1 MAFFN
6 LLKNVVVIGIV
17 IVALYVLMQ
26 YSSYLGASKAQ
37 QNIPKASNDTFE
49 GFNNNQEMSGAEA
62 AVEDNSRPNDVE
74 PTAETQSSG
83 CFPRDQLSSS
93 DLLPK
98 DAANSKWSQVTPAGQ
113 GALSD
118 KNFLSA
124 GHHFGDDTI
133 GSSLRNPS
141 HDLRG
146 DIIANS
152 QAEVSPW
159 MQSTIT
165 PDLHRRPLQ

>member
-1 MAFFN
+1 MN
-6 LLKNVVVIGIV
+6 LLKNIVVVGLV
-17 IVALYVLMQ
+17 VFALYALMQ

-37 QNIPKASNDTFE
+37 QNVPKASNDTFE
-49 GFNNNQEMSGAEA
+49 GFDNNQEMNGAEEE
-62 AVEDNSRPNDVE
+62 VEYNSRPKDVE
-74 PTAETQSSG
+74 PVPEPQEGG

-124 GHHFGDDTI
+124 GAHFGDDTV

-146 DIIANS
+146 DIVANP
-152 QAEVSPW
+152 QQEVSPW
-159 MQSTIT
+159 NISSIS
-165 PDLHRRPLQ
+165 PDLHRKPLV

>member
-1 MAFFN
+1 MAFMN
-6 LLKNVVVIGIV
+6 LVKNVVVIGVV
-17 IVALYVLMQ
+17 IAALYVLMQ

-37 QNIPKASNDTFE
+37 QNVPKASNDTFE
-49 GFNNNQEMSGAEA
+49 GFNNEQEMSGAEA
-62 AVEDNSRPNDVE
+62 AVEDNSQPNEVV
-74 PTAETQSSG
+74 PTSETQPSG

-124 GHHFGDDTI
+124 GHHFGDDSV

-146 DIIANS
+146 DPVPNP
-152 QAEVSPW
+152 QNEVSPW
-159 MQSTIT
+159 MQTSIS
-165 PDLHRRPLQ
+165 PDLHRKPLQ

>member
-1 MAFFN
+1 MAFLD
-6 LLKNVVVIGIV
+6 LLKKVVAVSAV

-26 YSSYLGASKAQ
+26 YSSHLGAIKAQ
-37 QNIPKASNDTFE
+37 QNVPVASNDTFE
-49 GFNNNQEMSGAEA
+49 GFNNNQEISGAEA
-62 AVEDNSRPNDVE
+62 AVEYNSQPNEVE
-74 PTAETQSSG
+74 PVAETQPSG

-118 KNFLSA
+118 KNFLNSSA
-124 GHHFGDDTI
+124 HFGDDTI
-133 GSSLRNPS
+133 ASSLKNPS

-146 DIIANS
+146 DPVPNP
-152 QAEVSPW
+152 QNEVSPW
-159 MQSTIT
+159 MQTTIT